1 MKILIVDGYNIIGA
15 WPKLRQL
22 RNKDLQQA
30 REKLIASMAEY
41 KAYSGY
47 RVIVVFD
54 AQLQKGQEKQEVI
67 HGVEVIYTRHNETA
81 DEKIE
86 KLAIELTNKR
96 TEVHVATSD
105 FTEQWQVFGQGAL
118 RISAR
123 ELLIEMDNI
132 ESKIETRVKTIATKQ
147 PVSKLPLTP
156 EVTEKFEKWRRGHL
170 D

>member
-1 MKILIVDGYNIIGA
+1 MNILIVDGYNIIGA
-15 WPKLRQL
+15 WPYLRQL
-22 RNKDLQQA
+22 KNKDLQQA
-30 REKLIASMAEY
+30 REKLISKMAEY
-41 KAYSGY
+41 KAYSGF

-54 AQLQKGQEKQEVI
+54 AQLQKEVEKQEI
-67 HGVEVIYTRHNETA
+67 KHGVEIIYTRHNETA

-96 TEVHVATSD
+96 TQVHVATSD

-123 ELLIEMDNI
+123 ELLIEMDHV
-132 ESKIETRVKTIATKQ
+132 ETKIETSVKKIATKQ
-147 PVSKLPLTP
+147 PVSKLPLTK
-156 EVTEKFEKWRRGHL
+156 EVTEKFEKWRRGYL